1 MKHVLETA
9 RVIVDPDVS
18 QHAIQDVL
26 LVVHCIVIK
35 IVHRHVDQIV
45 PVDAQLTAKMDVR
58 FSVLHNA

>member
-1 MKHVLETA
+1 MDPHV
-9 RVIVDPDVS
+9 S
-18 QHAIQDVL
+18 HHAIQDVL
-26 LVVHCIVIK
+26 LVVHCIVIE